1 MSNSEDNFGEDQE
14 GGGFFSKKLV
24 PPSMP
29 SPKQLPS
36 AIMAE
41 QKKWDERKNLAKKAL
56 TAPVTGSVKI
66 LGQGAKAFV
75 NTPQALGKMGKAIK
89 DFGSTPLLPA
99 QQIDLTKDLSQREY
113 SDGIKS
119 FNSKY
124 NEFIKKIIN
133 LSDLNESKVK
143 VEKRR
148 ILQLLCEIRSFDIKN
163 ETTKMFNSLAIY
175 IENVLNSRD
184 EILDLG
190 KISDFMN
197 NNINITKLIIDTI
210 NNNNDAIEK
219 NAIIKTNLK
228 QFFLQLLIIYF
239 YPTTILY
246 IICENMKEY
255 IDIIKTNRDKFIDE
269 STDSQDIKNTL
280 DSLLDIF
287 NQNKNARLVARGRSR
302 VGNARQE
309 NMRATA
315 ARAAAARANMEMAE
329 EARAKADSQAT
340 RAQLDAARA
349 EVEAAEAEARAAR
362 DEATMAAA
370 VVTGREVARAAAAR
384 ATEIDTEREANAA
397 ADPRRMVAEMAAT
410 RGAERV
416 RAAEWEGKTAEMAAA
431 REAAREAAVWEAVD
445 AAGAR
450 AEAAVKNRA
459 SARAAARRSGR
470 DLSREQGRIE
480 YDTNYNGGAPLD
492 HSNIDLTMI
501 KNYNNLPERTNPY
514 LNTSARM
521 FYKALTNF
529 AVSITI
535 YDKNKDEV
543 KQTIVEYLQT
553 IFMDK
558 FTIIFDDNFTKS
570 DDLEKAKAQFDE
582 MKSNLESNP
591 NGKKFIARSIELET
605 LQTELET
612 IDDIEERIEVEA
624 EINKIKNMIE
634 RFKVDTSIADN
645 IANYIAAKKILD
657 FHSQPLETIKKNNII
672 LRDMFAPNS
681 DKDNLNSNDY
691 IDDYYKFIT
700 EIFDMVTGDPS
711 NSNYII
717 AIDKSIV
724 KGIGMSSMFAFSSS
738 VASTTTLATATS
750 ASPDAGAPA
759 PAPAPVAA
767 SPAALPPP
775 PPAGA
780 PTDPFDAA
788 LKQITPN
795 VSAEGLSWLGGGTS
809 GGKRRTRR
817 YKKRA
822 GTRRYKK
829 RAGTRRQKKRRGTH
843 RKRKNTTK

>member
-1 MSNSEDNFGEDQE
+1 MSNSEENFDNFGGDQE
-14 GGGFFSKKLV
+14 GGGGKGMFGFNMFSKSDEPRMLK
-24 PPSMP
+24 PHE
-29 SPKQLPS
+29 LPS
-36 AIMAE
+36 AIAAE

-66 LGQGAKAFV
+66 LGQGAKALV
-75 NTPQALGKMGKAIK
+75 NTPQALGKMGQAIK

-113 SDGIKS
+113 SDGIKL

-133 LSDLNESKVK
+133 HSNLEDSKVK

-163 ETTKMFNSLAIY
+163 ETTKMFNKLAIY
-175 IENVLNSRD
+175 IENVLNSRGG
-184 EILDLG
+184 ILDLG
-190 KISDFMN
+190 EISDFMTN
-197 NNINITKLIIDTI
+197 SIDITNLIIDTI
-210 NNNNDAIEK
+210 NNNNDAIEEDD
-219 NAIIKTNLK
+219 IIKTNLK
-228 QFFLQLLIIYF
+228 EFFLQLLIIYF
-239 YPTTILY
+239 YPSTILY
-246 IICENMKEY
+246 IICENMMEY

-280 DSLLDIF
+280 DSLLDIV

-302 VGNARQE
+302 VGNARHE
-309 NMRATA
+309 NMRAIA
-315 ARAAAARANMEMAE
+315 ARAAAARANMEMAAA
-329 EARAKADSQAT
+329 ARAEADSQAT
-340 RAQLDAARA
+340 RDKLDAARA

-370 VVTGREVARAAAAR
+370 VVTGREVAREAAARGADRMAAAELEPRVSAEQNEVDAARARSEAAAAR
-384 ATEIDTEREANAA
+384 A
-397 ADPRRMVAEMAAT
+397 
-410 RGAERV
+410 
-416 RAAEWEGKTAEMAAA
+416 
-431 REAAREAAVWEAVD
+431 EAVNRD
-445 AAGAR
+445 GLRRVAR
-450 AEAAVKNRA
+450 ATGSYPAYKK
-459 SARAAARRSGR
+459 
-470 DLSREQGRIE
+470 
-480 YDTNYNGGAPLD
+480 NYNGGALD

-501 KNYNNLPERTNPY
+501 KNYNSLPEGTNPY

-521 FYKALTNF
+521 FYKALTNL

-535 YDKNKDEV
+535 YDKDKDEV

-558 FTIIFDDNFTKS
+558 FAIIFDDNFTIS
-570 DDLEKAKAQFDE
+570 DSLREAKLQFDIYE
-582 MKSNLESNP
+582 KKLQLNA
-591 NGKKFIARSIELET
+591 NGKNFLKALSELET
-605 LQTELET
+605 LQVQLKRET
-612 IDDIEERIEVEA
+612 EA
-624 EINKIKNMIE
+624 ENVVEIENVKEQIQNKKDLIE
-634 RFKVDTSIADN
+634 RFKVSPSVQDDIAQ
-645 IANYIAAKKILD
+645 YIAAKKVLD
-657 FHSQPLETIKKNNII
+657 VRSQPLETRKKNNTI

-681 DKDNLNSNDY
+681 DDKDNLNSNAY
-691 IDDYYKFIT
+691 IHDYYKFIT

-717 AIDKSIV
+717 TIDKSIV

-738 VASTTTLATATS
+738 VASTITLIEATGVSPGPDS
-750 ASPDAGAPA
+750 ARAADPAADPAAAPPGAPA
-759 PAPAPVAA
+759 PAA
-767 SPAALPPP
+767 
-775 PPAGA
+775 AGA

-788 LKQITPN
+788 LGQIN
-795 VSAEGLSWLGGGTS
+795 AGVSPEDVSWLAGGTS